1 MKPLLL
7 LDIDGPLNPWA
18 AKRDAK
24 PQGCVEHS
32 WKLSRWS
39 RRKPLVMWLNPDHGR
54 QLLDLATRTGLQL
67 AWATTWEHE
76 ANTMVGPALGLP
88 PLAVI
93 EFGPP
98 ADHWKYR
105 AVTRFA
111 GTRPLAWLDDD
122 FDLYPGP
129 RDQFLERRRET
140 PTELVRVDPHTGL
153 TPAHLTAVEQWAA
166 SLQ

>member
-24 PQGCVEHS
+24 PPGYREHS
-32 WKLSRWS
+32 WRLSRWS

-54 QLLDLATRTGLQL
+54 QLTDLATRAGLQL
-67 AWATTWEHE
+67 AWATTWEHQ

-88 PLAVI
+88 PLTVV

-98 ADHWKYR
+98 QPHWKFR
-105 AVTRFA
+105 AVSRFA
-111 GTRPLAWLDDD
+111 RDRPLAWLDDD
-122 FDLYPGP
+122 FDLYPKH
-129 RDQFLERRRET
+129 RDDFLTRRQGT
-140 PTELVRVDPHTGL
+140 PTELVLVDPHTGI
-153 TPAHLTAVEQWAA
+153 TTDHLDAVERWTTN
-166 SLQ
+166 L